1 MHINIQ
7 REGAKRMERDPFQWC
22 PVMDEEV
29 MGANWH
35 NRPCVNARK
44 QVWPSTGTGC
54 PGRLWSLHPW
64 RYWKT
69 VWGNWFYVALL
80 EQGGWVSWFPEV
92 SFHLIHTVNQSVN
105 DFYKLTSSLF
115 ITETSFWYDLRVFIR
130 DTGVI
135 SWTHSSTQVLHHL
148 DLSARTEEWNI

>member
-1 MHINIQ
+1 MQ
-7 REGAKRMERDPFQWC
+7 RGWRETLFSGAQWWMKRWWVQTDTTG
-22 PVMDEEV
+22 PVWMQ
-29 MGANWH
+29 G
-35 NRPCVNARK
+35 NRFVLAR
-44 QVWPSTGTGC
+44 WPSTGTGC

-69 VWGNWFYVALL
+69 VWRNWFYVALL